1 MNASWHGF
9 LNRRGASTVEY
20 IVVLAALAILAMAVY
35 HTLSGEET
43 AHTISE
49 KIQAVITGEPT
60 SGGERQKQ
68 EEQTQTSPEAVDSEE
83 QTLPQRNENPDP
95 PLPEEEE
102 KSLGMQIAKGAGEA
116 ALDFVGFYDAKA
128 ALTGV
133 DEEGN
138 SIGVGE
144 RFLRGA
150 MVIPIAKPVKG
161 AKMAVK
167 YGDKALT
174 AGKKKLD
181 DVAQRGKKA
190 ACGCPPGEADFIH
203 RSVKNSLEKVE
214 KIRQTH
220 NVGVKRNIAFAEF
233 DINGRTG
240 ELIGISGKAERPG
253 TVGVPKQRRFET
265 ITTGNNPRTLDAEV
279 KILEEMATRI
289 PKNSKGT
296 IHLFSELPICVSCS
310 GVIQQF
316 EKQFPNIELIV
327 THGPG
332 R

>member
-1 MNASWHGF
+1 MNSSWRGF
-9 LNRRGASTVEY
+9 WNHREASTVNH
-20 IVVLAALAILAMAVY
+20 IISLAAIGYSGYGVY
-35 HTLSGEET
+35 HTLSEEET

-60 SGGERQKQ
+60 DDGERLKQ
-68 EEQTQTSPEAVDSEE
+68 EEQTQISPEAVDSEE
-83 QTLPQRNENPDP
+83 QTLPQRNENPAP

-102 KSLGMQIAKGAGEA
+102 ESLGMPIAKGAGEA

-181 DVAQRGKKA
+181 DVAQRGKKT
-190 ACGCPPGEADFIH
+190 ACGCPSTSGTKTILKQAQLQT
-203 RSVKNSLEKVE
+203 KG
-214 KIRQTH
+214 KIRFVPPDKWTPSQQLPKKHGGYVDKFGNVWTKGPSRTKGQPFERDVQLSKTGKNQLGHLSRDGSHLNVSLDGKITH
-220 NVGVKRNIAFAEF
+220 K
-233 DINGRTG
+233 
-240 ELIGISGKAERPG
+240 
-253 TVGVPKQRRFET
+253 
-265 ITTGNNPRTLDAEV
+265 
-279 KILEEMATRI
+279 
-289 PKNSKGT
+289 
-296 IHLFSELPICVSCS
+296 
-310 GVIQQF
+310 
-316 EKQFPNIELIV
+316 
-327 THGPG
+327 
-332 R
+332 

>member
-1 MNASWHGF
+1 
-9 LNRRGASTVEY
+9 
-20 IVVLAALAILAMAVY
+20 VVLAALAILAMAVY

-49 KIQAVITGEPT
+49 KIQAVIIGEPT
-60 SGGERQKQ
+60 GGGERPKQ
-68 EEQTQTSPEAVDSEE
+68 EEQTQTSPEATDSEEE
-83 QTLPQRNENPDP
+83 QTLPQRNENPAP
-95 PLPEEEE
+95 PPPEEKE

-116 ALDFVGFYDAKA
+116 VLDFVGFYDAKA

-181 DVAQRGKKA
+181 DVAQIGKKTV
-190 ACGCPPGEADFIH
+190 CGCPPSVDNMEQFFELQFGEIIKKASTRTSI
-203 RSVKNSLEKVE
+203 KVQG
-214 KIRQTH
+214 QTVYKV
-220 NVGVKRNIAFAEF
+220 NKKT
-233 DINGRTG
+233 D
-240 ELIGISGKAERPG
+240 
-253 TVGVPKQRRFET
+253 
-265 ITTGNNPRTLDAEV
+265 NPYLKKGFGFYLDAMHKDHLEV
-279 KILEEMATRI
+279 VDKRG
-289 PKNSKGT
+289 K
-296 IHLFSELPICVSCS
+296 
-310 GVIQQF
+310 
-316 EKQFPNIELIV
+316 V
-327 THGPG
+327 TAVLNLDGSLNQKKTERALKEG
-332 R
+332 RKVKEWK